1 MLPIENKNL
10 NMINY
15 LEYMKF
21 VAKTNMKYLKKEITA
36 EEAMEIICDL
46 SIKVAENLEKLK

>member
-1 MLPIENKNL
+1 MLPIETKNL
-10 NMINY
+10 KMINY
-15 LEYMKF
+15 LEYMEF